1 MSLLCARLF
10 FPSPQAFLPLLKKA
24 AQESPGSG
32 MSCSKAAI
40 VNISSNGGSIKEVYL
55 WEGIQAACYRCSK
68 VSTVLSV
75 NQHSPLHQ

>member
-40 VNISSNGGSIKEVYL
+40 VNISSIGGSIKEMYI
-55 WEGIQAACYRCSK
+55 WETIQAVCYRCSK
-68 VSTVLSV
+68 VCTMLSL
-75 NQHSPLHQ
+75 NQTFNPRQ

>member
-1 MSLLCARLF
+1 MSLLCARLS

-40 VNISSNGGSIKEVYL
+40 VNMSSIGGSIKEMYL
-55 WEGIQAACYRCSK
+55 WEAAHCVAYRCSK
-68 VSTVLSV
+68 VCDALDI
-75 NQHSPLHQ
+75 SPAFLYL

>member
-1 MSLLCARLF
+1 
-10 FPSPQAFLPLLKKA
+10 
-24 AQESPGSG
+24 

-68 VSTVLSV
+68 VCATLSLTQPSPICQGFHVLSSTIF
-75 NQHSPLHQ
+75 NSLCISLLLLSS

>member
-40 VNISSNGGSIKEVYL
+40 INMSSTAGSIKEVFL
-55 WEGIQAACYRCSK
+55 WESAQCISYRCSK
-68 VSTVLSV
+68 VCDMLDI
-75 NQHSPLHQ
+75 SPTF